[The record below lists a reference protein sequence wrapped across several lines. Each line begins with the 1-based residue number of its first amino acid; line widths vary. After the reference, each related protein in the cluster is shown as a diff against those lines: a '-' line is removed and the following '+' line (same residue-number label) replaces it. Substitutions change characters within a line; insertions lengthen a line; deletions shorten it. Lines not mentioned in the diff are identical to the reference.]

1 LDRLRHRRQSP
12 FELSASPDEPRPPK
26 PSHPSQKQSPTTKTL
41 LDATQSLLENERL
54 WTGTSLCHSCS
65 KERVALTT
73 EVARPDLL
81 TLAGGWSNNWL
92 WSLPLIVLTVLA
104 HGPHRNPRTCRRTA
118 DEPLGSRP
126 VPGLARPGR

>member
-54 WTGTSLCHSCS
+54 WTGT
-65 KERVALTT
+65 R
-73 EVARPDLL
+73 
-81 TLAGGWSNNWL
+81 
-92 WSLPLIVLTVLA
+92 
-104 HGPHRNPRTCRRTA
+104 
-118 DEPLGSRP
+118 LGSGGRAGACAIDANTAEN
-126 VPGLARPGR
+126 VGVSRAVILADGIPELIAREGKAANKL

>member
-54 WTGTSLCHSCS
+54 WTGTSLSGRHGAPSALAE
-65 KERVALTT
+65 ERRRLRQRNRLAEQEALHLGDRS
-73 EVARPDLL
+73 EFFDDAH
-81 TLAGGWSNNWL
+81 
-92 WSLPLIVLTVLA
+92 LPF
-104 HGPHRNPRTCRRTA
+104 
-118 DEPLGSRP
+118 
-126 VPGLARPGR
+126 GLDA